1 MKTATIDNSDAGYI
15 ERVILWQ
22 YDNAEHL
29 KDLILNLKG
38 FYDKYTK
45 DHFDEIVERMNL
57 ADENIDDY
65 GLAVWGKILNTNR
78 PNLTYIDEKTSKEVT
93 RALSN
98 GVYRK
103 ILIGKIKLFEGS
115 ATLKEFAEYIKS
127 IFSDGVICTDG
138 PDTTPP
144 DASSPDMSLRFI
156 KNPDSTIWSG
166 SDAPELDAL
175 ISQAPEIVFVYP
187 AGVRSS
193 KHSTSNMFCL
203 AEHNAGDVVDDVEL
217 TSATGQPTETEF
229 NVGGL
234 DNSGFNWR
242 LTTKGNWR

>member
-38 FYDKYTK
+38 FYDSSTK
-45 DHFDEIVERMNL
+45 DHFDEMVGRMNL

-78 PNLTYIDEKTSKEVT
+78 PNLTYIDEETNEELTQPLSKE
-93 RALSN
+93 
-98 GVYRK
+98 VYRK
-103 ILIGKIKLFEGS
+103 ILLGKIKLFEGS

-127 IFSDGVICTDG
+127 IFGDGVICTDG
-138 PDTTPP
+138 L
-144 DASSPDMSLRFI
+144 DMSLRFD
-156 KNPDSTIWSG
+156 KNLNPTTPFS
-166 SDAPELDAL
+166 PELDAL
-175 ISQAPEIVFVYP
+175 ITQAPDVVFIYP

-193 KHSTSNMFCL
+193 EHSTSRMFVFD
-203 AEHNAGDVVDDVEL
+203 EQKTVDFF
-217 TSATGQPTETEF
+217 TP
-229 NVGGL
+229 GGL
-234 DNSGFNWR
+234 DESGFNWR
-242 LTTKGNWR
+242 LTAKGNWR

>member
-1 MKTATIDNSDAGYI
+1 MKTLQIDNSDSGYI
-15 ERVILWQ
+15 ERTILWQ

-29 KDLILNLKG
+29 KDIILSFKS
-38 FYDKYTK
+38 FYDKSTK
-45 DHFDEIVERMNL
+45 EHYDNL
-57 ADENIDDY
+57 RGRLNLSDPNIDAY

-78 PNLTYIDEKTSKEVT
+78 PNLTYIDEGTNEEVT
-93 RALSN
+93 RSLSK

-103 ILIGKIKLFEGS
+103 ILLGKIKLFEGS

-127 IFSDGVICTDG
+127 IFGDCVICTDG
-138 PDTTPP
+138 L
-144 DASSPDMSLRFI
+144 DMSLRFD
-156 KNPDSTIWSG
+156 KNLSPTTPLS
-166 SDAPELDAL
+166 PELDAL
-175 ISQAPEIVFVYP
+175 ITQAPDVVFVYP

-193 KHSTSNMFCL
+193 EHSKSDMFCL
-203 AEHNAGDVVDDVEL
+203 AEHNAGDVVDGVEL

-234 DNSGFNWR
+234 DESGFNWR